1 MKIGKYLL
9 LNWKRIVMIIAA
21 WIIAVILHNAFYAIF
36 NIEEAIFFI
45 IAVFIIPIYAII
57 SIIYTII
64 YLIKNKLKKK

>member
-1 MKIGKYLL
+1 MKIGKYHL